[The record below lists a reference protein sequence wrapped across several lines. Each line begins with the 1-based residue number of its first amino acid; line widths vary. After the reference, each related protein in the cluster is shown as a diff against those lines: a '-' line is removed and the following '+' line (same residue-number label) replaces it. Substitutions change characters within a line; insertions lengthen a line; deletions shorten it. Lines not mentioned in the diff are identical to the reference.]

1 MIYIPSTTTSAAENL
16 AAEEFLLTNCTSGE
30 FLMLWKSAPTVVIG
44 KFQNAYG
51 EVSVAE
57 TLRRNI
63 TLVRR
68 NSGGGTVYHDEGNL
82 NFTMIA
88 DRGENSP
95 EYERFLTPVIAALNK
110 LGIPAKMGD
119 AFDITVDGYKVSG
132 NAQSVVKNR
141 VMHHGT
147 LLFDADL
154 SVLSEITGHA
164 SEDVHSKAIRSN
176 PSPVCNLR
184 PYLKHDMDIAEFAD
198 YLKTELCG
206 ENPEIRTFTDEE
218 SAEIARLYET
228 KYNTWE
234 WNFAK
239 SPAFTRVCH
248 DGQSPDCG
256 TYSVFV
262 KGGIVTAVIDND
274 ELAYKLIGTRMTPE
288 DLSAVV
294 PEETVNLLLQ

>member
-1 MIYIPSTTTSAAENL
+1 MIYIPSATTSAAHSL
-16 AAEEFLLTNCTSGE
+16 AVEEFLLNRCTSGD

-51 EVSVAE
+51 EVSVGE
-57 TLRRNI
+57 TMRRGI

-95 EYERFLTPVIAALNK
+95 DYERFLTPVIAALRG
-110 LGIPAKMGD
+110 LGIPAEMGD
-119 AFDITVDGYKVSG
+119 AFDITVDGKKVSG

-154 SVLSEITGHA
+154 TVLSEITGHA
-164 SEDVHSKAIRSN
+164 NADVKSKAIQSN

-184 PYLKHDMDIAEFAD
+184 PYLKHDMDIAAFTE
-198 YLKTELCG
+198 YLKNALCG
-206 ENPEIRTFTDEE
+206 EPAELRPFTEDEIRKIEHL
-218 SAEIARLYET
+218 RGT
-228 KYNTWE
+228 KYSTWE

-239 SPAFTRVCH
+239 SPAFTK
-248 DGQSPDCG
+248 DCG
-256 TYSVFV
+256 TFSVDV
-262 KGGIVTAVIDND
+262 KSGVITAVHGND
-274 ELAYKLIGTRMTPE
+274 ALAEALTGLCMKPE
-288 DLSAVV
+288 DIRTAV
-294 PEETVNLLLQ
+294 PEETANLLFR

>member
-16 AAEEFLLTNCTSGE
+16 AVEEYLLTRVTEGD

-57 TLRRNI
+57 TMRRGI
-63 TLVRR
+63 SLVRR

-95 EYERFLTPVIAALNK
+95 EYERFLTPVIAALRE

-154 SVLSEITGHA
+154 TVLSEITGHA
-164 SEDVHSKAIRSN
+164 STAVQSKAIRSN

-184 PYLKHDMDIAEFAD
+184 PYLKHDMDIAAFTE
-198 YLKTELCG
+198 YLKTALCG
-206 ENPEIRTFTDEE
+206 EHTDVRTFTDEE
-218 SAEIARLYET
+218 TAEIARLHDT

-239 SPAFTRVCH
+239 SPAFTK
-248 DGQSPDCG
+248 DFG
-256 TYSVFV
+256 TFSVYV
-262 KGGIVTAVIDND
+262 RSGIVTAVLDND
-274 ELAYKLIGTRMTPE
+274 ELAYKLTGVRMTPE
-288 DLSAVV
+288 DLSAAV
-294 PEETVNLLLQ
+294 PEETANLLLR

>member
-1 MIYIPSTTTSAAENL
+1 MIYIPSITTSAAENL
-16 AAEEFLLTNCTSGE
+16 AAEEFLLTHCTSGD
-30 FLMLWKSAPTVVIG
+30 FLMLWKSAPTVVVG
-44 KFQNAYG
+44 KFQNAWG
-51 EVSVAE
+51 EVSVLE

-63 TLVRR
+63 ALVRR

-95 EYERFLTPVIAALNK
+95 DYERFLTPVIAALNK

-119 AFDITVDGYKVSG
+119 AFDITVDGFKVSG

-154 SVLSEITGHA
+154 SVLSQITGHA
-164 SEDVHSKAIRSN
+164 SADVQSKAIQSN

-184 PYLKHDMDIAEFAD
+184 PYLKHDMDIAAFAE

-206 ENPEIRTFTDEE
+206 ENAEIRPFTAEE
-218 SAEIARLYET
+218 TAEIDRLRDT
-228 KYNTWE
+228 KYDTWD

-239 SPAFTRVCH
+239 SPAFTKN
-248 DGQSPDCG
+248 CG
-256 TYSVFV
+256 TFSVFV
-262 KGGIVTAVIDND
+262 KSGIITAVLDND
-274 ELAYKLIGTRMTPE
+274 ELAYKLTGVSMKPE
-288 DLSAVV
+288 DLYAAV
-294 PEETVNLLLQ
+294 PEDIADLLLR

>member
-57 TLRRNI
+57 ILRRGI
-63 TLVRR
+63 ALVRR
-68 NSGGGTVYHDEGNL
+68 NSGGGTVYHDGGNL
-82 NFTMIA
+82 NFTMIS

-95 EYERFLTPVIAALNK
+95 DYERFLTPVIAALRD

-154 SVLSEITGHA
+154 TVLSEITGHA
-164 SEDVHSKAIRSN
+164 SADVQSKAIKSN

-184 PYLKHDMDIAEFAD
+184 PYLKHDMTIDAFAE
-198 YLKTELCG
+198 YLKTALCG
-206 ENPEIRTFTDEE
+206 ENAEIRPFTDEE
-218 SAEIARLYET
+218 NAEIERLRDT
-228 KYNTWE
+228 KYGTWE

-239 SPAFTRVCH
+239 SPAFTK
-248 DGQSPDCG
+248 DCG
-256 TYSVFV
+256 TFSIDV
-262 KGGIVTAVIDND
+262 KNGVITAVHG
-274 ELAYKLIGTRMTPE
+274 EYPA
-288 DLSAVV
+288 
-294 PEETVNLLLQ
+294 ETLT

>member
-1 MIYIPSTTTSAAENL
+1 MIYIPSTTASAAENL
-16 AAEEFLLTNCTSGE
+16 AAEEFLLTRVTEGDL
-30 FLMLWKSAPTVVIG
+30 LMLWKSAPTVVIG

-57 TLRRNI
+57 TLRRGI

-95 EYERFLTPVIAALNK
+95 DYERFLTPVIEALRT

-154 SVLSEITGHA
+154 TVLSEITGHA
-164 SEDVHSKAIRSN
+164 SADVTSRAIRSN

-184 PYLKHDMDIAEFAD
+184 PYLKHDMDIAAFTE
-198 YLKTELCG
+198 YMKTALCG
-206 ENPEIRTFTDEE
+206 ENAEIRTFTDEE
-218 SAEIARLYET
+218 TAEIERLRDT
-228 KYNTWE
+228 KYGTWE
-234 WNFAK
+234 WNYAK
-239 SPAFTRVCH
+239 SPAFTKT
-248 DGQSPDCG
+248 CG
-256 TYSVFV
+256 TFSVFV
-262 KGGIVTAVIDND
+262 KGGIITAVLDND
-274 ELAYKLIGTRMTPE
+274 ALAYRLTGTRMTPE
-288 DLSAVV
+288 DVYSATDSK
-294 PEETVNLLLQ
+294 TVNLLFQ

>member
-16 AAEEFLLTNCTSGE
+16 AAEEYLLTHCTSGE

-44 KFQNAYG
+44 KFQNAWG
-51 EVSVAE
+51 EVSVE
-57 TLRRNI
+57 EILRRNI

-154 SVLSEITGHA
+154 TVLSGITGHA
-164 SEDVHSKAIRSN
+164 NTDVHSKAIQSN

-184 PYLKHDMDIAEFAD
+184 PYLKHDMDIAAFAD

-206 ENPEIRTFTDEE
+206 EHPEIRTFTEEE
-218 SAEIARLYET
+218 SAELERLRDT
-228 KYNTWE
+228 KYAAWD
-234 WNFAK
+234 WNFAR
-239 SPAFTRVCH
+239 SPAFTK
-248 DGQSPDCG
+248 SCG
-256 TYSVFV
+256 TFSVFV
-262 KGGIVTAVIDND
+262 KGGIITAVTDND
-274 ELAYKLIGTRMTPE
+274 ELAYRLTGVRMTPE
-288 DLSAVV
+288 DLRAAV
-294 PEETVNLLLQ
+294 PEDIIHLLLR

>member
-1 MIYIPSTTTSAAENL
+1 MIYIPSTTTSAAHSL
-16 AAEEFLLTNCTSGE
+16 AVEEFLLTHAASGE

-51 EVSVAE
+51 EVSVGE
-57 TLRRNI
+57 TLRRGI
-63 TLVRR
+63 ALVRR

-95 EYERFLTPVIAALNK
+95 EYERFLTPVIAALRD

-154 SVLSEITGHA
+154 TVLSEITGHA
-164 SEDVHSKAIRSN
+164 SADVKSKAIQSN

-184 PYLKHDMDIAEFAD
+184 PYLKHDMTIDAFAD
-198 YLKTELCG
+198 YLKTALCG
-206 ENPEIRTFTDEE
+206 ENAEIRTFTDEE
-218 SAEIARLYET
+218 NAEIERLRDT

-239 SPAFTRVCH
+239 SPAFTK
-248 DGQSPDCG
+248 DCG
-256 TYSVFV
+256 TFSVDV
-262 KGGIVTAVIDND
+262 KSGVITAVHGNEKLAESLTGVRMNPEDVRAIVT
-274 ELAYKLIGTRMTPE
+274 
-288 DLSAVV
+288 
-294 PEETVNLLLQ
+294 EETANLLFR

>member
-16 AAEEFLLTNCTSGE
+16 AVEEYLLTRCTSGD

-57 TLRRNI
+57 TLRRGI
-63 TLVRR
+63 SLVRR

-82 NFTMIA
+82 NFTMVA

-95 EYERFLTPVIAALNK
+95 EYERFLTPVIAALRD

-154 SVLSEITGHA
+154 TVLSEITGHA
-164 SEDVHSKAIRSN
+164 SADVQSKAIQSN

-184 PYLKHDMDIAEFAD
+184 PYLKHDMDIAVFTD
-198 YLKTELCG
+198 YMKTALCG
-206 ENPEIRTFTDEE
+206 ENAEIRTFTDEE
-218 SAEIARLYET
+218 TAEIERLRDT
-228 KYNTWE
+228 KYAAWE
-234 WNFAK
+234 WNFGK
-239 SPAFTRVCH
+239 SPAFTKH
-248 DGQSPDCG
+248 CG
-256 TYSVFV
+256 TFSVDV
-262 KGGIVTAVIDND
+262 RNGIITAVHGEHPVENLTGI
-274 ELAYKLIGTRMTPE
+274 RMIPE
-288 DLSAVV
+288 DLSAVTDS
-294 PEETVNLLLQ
+294 ETVNLLLR

>member
-1 MIYIPSTTTSAAENL
+1 MIYIPSTTTSAAHSL
-16 AAEEFLLTNCTSGE
+16 AVEEFLLTHAASGE

-44 KFQNAYG
+44 KFQNAWG
-51 EVSVAE
+51 EVSVGE
-57 TLRRNI
+57 TLRRGI
-63 TLVRR
+63 ALVRR

-95 EYERFLTPVIAALNK
+95 EYERFLTPVIAALRD

-154 SVLSEITGHA
+154 TVLSEITGHA
-164 SEDVHSKAIRSN
+164 SADVKSKAIQSN

-184 PYLKHDMDIAEFAD
+184 PYLKHDMTIDAFAD
-198 YLKTELCG
+198 YLKTALCG
-206 ENPEIRTFTDEE
+206 ENAEIRTFTDEE
-218 SAEIARLYET
+218 NAEIERLRDT

-239 SPAFTRVCH
+239 SPAFTK
-248 DGQSPDCG
+248 DCG
-256 TYSVFV
+256 TFSVDV
-262 KGGIVTAVIDND
+262 KSGVITAVHGNEKLAESLTGVRMNPEDVRAIVT
-274 ELAYKLIGTRMTPE
+274 
-288 DLSAVV
+288 
-294 PEETVNLLLQ
+294 EETANLLFR

>member
-1 MIYIPSTTTSAAENL
+1 MIYIPSNTTSAAHSL
-16 AAEEFLLTNCTSGE
+16 AAEEFLLTRATDGE

-57 TLRRNI
+57 TLRRGT

-88 DRGENSP
+88 DRGKNSP
-95 EYERFLTPVIAALNK
+95 DYERFLTPVIEALRG

-119 AFDITVDGYKVSG
+119 AFDITVDGKKVSG

-154 SVLSEITGHA
+154 TVLSEITGHA
-164 SEDVHSKAIRSN
+164 SADVKSKAIQSN

-184 PYLKHDMDIAEFAD
+184 PYLKNDMDIAAFTE
-198 YLKTELCG
+198 YMKTALCG
-206 ENPEIRTFTDEE
+206 EHADVRTFTADEIR
-218 SAEIARLYET
+218 EIERLRDT
-228 KYNTWE
+228 KYATWE

-239 SPAFTRVCH
+239 SPAFTK
-248 DGQSPDCG
+248 DCG
-256 TYSVFV
+256 TFSVDV
-262 KGGIVTAVIDND
+262 KSGIITAVHGDD
-274 ELAYKLIGTRMTPE
+274 ELAEHLTGVRMHPE
-288 DLSAVV
+288 DVRAAVT
-294 PEETVNLLLQ
+294 EKTANLLFR

>member
-1 MIYIPSTTTSAAENL
+1 
-16 AAEEFLLTNCTSGE
+16 
-30 FLMLWKSAPTVVIG
+30 
-44 KFQNAYG
+44 
-51 EVSVAE
+51 
-57 TLRRNI
+57 
-63 TLVRR
+63 
-68 NSGGGTVYHDEGNL
+68 
-82 NFTMIA
+82 MIA

-95 EYERFLTPVIAALNK
+95 EYERFLNPVIAALNK

-184 PYLKHDMDIAEFAD
+184 PYLKHDMDIAAFAD

-206 ENPEIRTFTDEE
+206 ENAEIRTFTDEE

-239 SPAFTRVCH
+239 SPAFTKH
-248 DGQSPDCG
+248 CG
-256 TYSVFV
+256 TFSVDV
-262 KGGIVTAVIDND
+262 KNGIITAVHGEHPVEN
-274 ELAYKLIGTRMTPE
+274 LAGTRMIPE

>member
-1 MIYIPSTTTSAAENL
+1 MIYIPSTSTSAAENL
-16 AAEEFLLTNCTSGE
+16 AAEEFLLTRVTEGDL
-30 FLMLWKSAPTVVIG
+30 LMLWKSAPTVVIG

-57 TLRRNI
+57 TLRRGI

-82 NFTMIA
+82 NFTMIS

-95 EYERFLTPVIAALNK
+95 DYERFLTPVIAVLRD

-119 AFDITVDGYKVSG
+119 SFDITVDGYKVSG

-154 SVLSEITGHA
+154 TVLSEITGHA
-164 SEDVHSKAIRSN
+164 SADVQSKAIRSN

-184 PYLKHDMDIAEFAD
+184 PYLKNDMDIAAFAEH
-198 YLKTELCG
+198 LKTALCG
-206 ENPEIRTFTDEE
+206 ENAEIHTFTDEE
-218 SAEIARLYET
+218 TSEITHLRDT
-228 KYNTWE
+228 KYRTWE

-239 SPAFTRVCH
+239 SPAFTK
-248 DGQSPDCG
+248 DCG
-256 TYSVFV
+256 TFSVDV
-262 KGGIVTAVIDND
+262 KNGIITAVHGEHPVEN
-274 ELAYKLIGTRMTPE
+274 LIGVRMNPE
-288 DLSAVV
+288 ELSAVTDSK
-294 PEETVNLLLQ
+294 TVNLLLQ